1 MHENEERRL
10 EDAVLA
16 PLVTTGRMF
25 YVVVAVLLVVC
36 GLGIYAYMRQLVYG
50 LGVTGMNRPVYWG
63 LYITNFVF
71 FIGLSHAGTL
81 ISAILR
87 IVGAEWRRPFTRA
100 AEAVTVFSLPFG
112 AGSILIDLGRI
123 DRVLN
128 LLWFG
133 RFQSPLLW
141 DVTAVTLYLMSSV
154 FFFYIAMV
162 PDIALC
168 RDRLT
173 DVAPWRKTMYR
184 VLALGWRG
192 APEEH
197 RRLEK
202 LMGGMA
208 IFLTLLVVTVHT
220 VVSWIFGMTIQ
231 PGWHTAVI
239 GPYFLLGAIF
249 SGVAAVAVVA
259 ALLRKVLRLEEFITP
274 KHFNYVGQFLVA
286 LTLGWFYFTFAEY
299 ITTIYG
305 QEPAH
310 MRVFLAK
317 LLEEFSG
324 PFALMFLLCFVIPL
338 PILAIRRLRT
348 ITGVVVAGISINV
361 GMWLERWT
369 VIIPSMTRP
378 RLPFG
383 PGAYTPTWIEWAIM
397 AACFAGMALLYMI
410 FAKLFPILPIW
421 EIKEGMEKTAA
432 YRRQE
437 PQAAAGQTADLDSR
451 PSAAG
456 GR

>member
-1 MHENEERRL
+1 MSETDGHRL

-16 PLVTTGRMF
+16 PLVTTGRRF

-36 GLGIYAYMRQLVYG
+36 GLGLYAYMRQIVYG

-192 APEEH
+192 APEEQ

-259 ALLRKVLRLEEFITP
+259 ALLRKALNLQEYITP

-324 PFALMFLLCFVIPL
+324 PFALMFLLCFVVPL
-338 PILAIRRLRT
+338 PILAIKRLRT

-383 PGAYTPTWIEWAIM
+383 PGTYTPAWVEWVIM

-410 FAKLFPILPIW
+410 FARLFPILPIW
-421 EIKEGMEKTAA
+421 EIKEGMEKTTAD
-432 YRRQE
+432 RRQE
-437 PQAAAGQTADLDSR
+437 PQVSYGQTTDLDR
-451 PSAAG
+451 QPSAVG